1 VRTAEEAGCEL
12 RPSPLAE
19 PEGPVSWLLPA
30 PRKAAAVSNFNCR
43 KRPNRQIE
51 YTESCHKL
59 FVQSA
64 RKYASLVTSKV
75 VLSMAIIQG
84 THTSPPQLAAPSAC
98 RRTST
103 AMGVRS
109 PLSAAQVASG
119 LRIEPSQPRDAHSR
133 HTNARPRRSN
143 VVAAARNSQCHVSE
157 VSQRRVSRTT
167 AVGRSGSCA
176 ARRGTGLD
184 PGPCSPCTAATS
196 HAVDARI
203 CSELGSH
210 TKPGLHTRRLPQ
222 RAVSSP

>member
-1 VRTAEEAGCEL
+1 
-12 RPSPLAE
+12 
-19 PEGPVSWLLPA
+19 
-30 PRKAAAVSNFNCR
+30 
-43 KRPNRQIE
+43 
-51 YTESCHKL
+51 
-59 FVQSA
+59 
-64 RKYASLVTSKV
+64 
-75 VLSMAIIQG
+75 
-84 THTSPPQLAAPSAC
+84 
-98 RRTST
+98 
-103 AMGVRS
+103 MGLRS

-119 LRIEPSQPRDAHSR
+119 LRIEPSQPREAHSR

-184 PGPCSPCTAATS
+184 PGPCSACTAAAS
-196 HAVDARI
+196 RAVDAHI

-222 RAVSSP
+222 RAVSSPQLKPWRFAIARRIGSTYPCTSR

>member
-1 VRTAEEAGCEL
+1 MFCFKAPASTRVL
-12 RPSPLAE
+12 RLN
-19 PEGPVSWLLPA
+19 V
-30 PRKAAAVSNFNCR
+30 
-43 KRPNRQIE
+43 
-51 YTESCHKL
+51 L
-59 FVQSA
+59 FQSA
-64 RKYASLVTSKV
+64 RKYASLATNVF

-184 PGPCSPCTAATS
+184 PGPCSACTAATS